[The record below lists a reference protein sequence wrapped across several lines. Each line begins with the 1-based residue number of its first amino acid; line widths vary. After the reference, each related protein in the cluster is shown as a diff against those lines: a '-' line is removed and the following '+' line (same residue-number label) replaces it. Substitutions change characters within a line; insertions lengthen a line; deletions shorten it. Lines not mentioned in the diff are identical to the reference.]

1 MFDFSNYPAGCKA
14 VYGGNTSLKSSQK
27 FLQKSLATGARWVRF
42 ALPNEN
48 WALRRVL
55 AM

>member
-1 MFDFSNYPAGCKA
+1 LQGEYEAEMAAEIIF
-14 VYGGNTSLKSSQK
+14 
-27 FLQKSLATGARWVRF
+27 QKSLVMAARWVRF
-42 ALPNEN
+42 PLPNEN

>member
-1 MFDFSNYPAGCKA
+1 
-14 VYGGNTSLKSSQK
+14 
-27 FLQKSLATGARWVRF
+27 LQEEYEVEMAPKMISPNKILVKLAWWVRF
-42 ALPNEN
+42 APPNEN